1 MQRPSI
7 KPGPRW
13 FCKQRRQVHC
23 SAMRPRQ
30 SRWLIR
36 PEICLLLSGWTV
48 FGRQARIRN
57 REGTNGRAARTT
69 DGGHRGQHQPGSN
82 GVRHRQHRGAARW
95 HADTCSGRNR
105 GRGRH
110 SWLEQGDGRGYRQH
124 RGGSA
129 GFLAGDSR
137 AALRELPL
145 VLAMGAEA
153 IVTRP
158 IQRPGRD
165 ATTLGRASGELRRS
179 PRSSIWSPRPQCELH
194 CQH

>member
-30 SRWLIR
+30 SRWLIQ
-36 PEICLLLSGWTV
+36 PEIYLLLSGWTV

-82 GVRHRQHRGAARW
+82 GVRHRQHRGAARRR
-95 HADTCSGRNR
+95 ADTRSGRSR
-105 GRGRH
+105 GRCWH
-110 SWLEQGDGRGYRQH
+110 SWLEQRTRTWTSPTARRQRWVPCRRPPGSIERVTDRVAYGRRRYWNPAYPEAWTRLGH
-124 RGGSA
+124 RRTRRRRTSA
-129 GFLAGDSR
+129 QPAVFHFLAATS
-137 AALRELPL
+137 PL
-145 VLAMGAEA
+145 A
-153 IVTRP
+153 
-158 IQRPGRD
+158 
-165 ATTLGRASGELRRS
+165 
-179 PRSSIWSPRPQCELH
+179 
-194 CQH
+194 